1 MCSRYTTPASA
12 TDSRR
17 QCEYPRV
24 RRYGGLLAVTI
35 ALAAPAAASADELPP
50 ETVEARQHFFGSEN
64 VAADGSVRSDRVILS
79 WFSVASLAAAID
91 GHVVLLD
98 AYIHKEEDLPNY
110 VPTTTEELVALNPEA
125 IFIGHGHFDHAAAGG
140 EIIARTGAFLVG
152 TPEHCDQAKQ
162 QAAAYAGQAVD
173 VRCIDVVTRASE
185 PGAEVNDF
193 RPFDDRIAVTALKHI
208 HSAAEAPD
216 GENHETTL
224 GSGALPDPRLV
235 LLHPPGPSVLSN
247 LETEGDEGSSILY
260 QFRLGDFS
268 LIWNDTAGP
277 LRERGPHLFDVLGA
291 LPPTDVEVG
300 SVLGFN
306 DPTNGLRDIVDYV
319 ERLTPQV
326 FYPVHHDFVT
336 EYGTSQRMKGVME
349 REMARR
355 GELSTEIRWLYDPT
369 DYLRPGLMTFD
380 PEDAR
385 WRKGAASSTP
395 RSCMRRRLRV
405 RPSRIGFARLG
416 VHWSRL
422 VRPARTSQTGRAL
435 RFCVAGAGV
444 RAVRAAHAKGGKV
457 RLVRTNAPRH
467 RSRGIGAGS
476 PVAELERRYRRTRPL
491 GRGLRRASPGSRI
504 VFGTRRSRVRFVAIA
519 DRELLRT
526 PRALRRYLRL
536 AR

>member
-1 MCSRYTTPASA
+1 
-12 TDSRR
+12 
-17 QCEYPRV
+17 V

-35 ALAAPAAASADELPP
+35 ALAAPAMASAQELSA
-50 ETVEARQHFFGSEN
+50 ETIAARQHFFGSEN
-64 VAADGSVRSDRVILS
+64 VAQDGSVRSDRVILS

-110 VPTTTEELVALNPEA
+110 VPTTTEELVQLEPEA

-173 VRCIDVVTRASE
+173 VRCIDAVTRGSE
-185 PGAEVNDF
+185 PGAEVNEL
-193 RPFDDRIAVTALKHI
+193 RPFGDRIEVTALKHI

-247 LETEGDEGSSILY
+247 LEADGDEGSSILY
-260 QFRLGDFS
+260 QVRVGDFS

-277 LRERGPHLFDVLGA
+277 LRERGPHLFDVLSN

-319 ERLTPQV
+319 ERLEPRV
-326 FYPVHHDFVT
+326 FYPVHHDFVA
-336 EYGTSQRMKGVME
+336 EYGASQRMKGVME

-355 GELSTEIRWLYDPT
+355 GELPTEVRWLYDPT

-385 WRKGAASSTP
+385 WRGDGAAPTL
-395 RSCMRRRLRV
+395 RRCMRKRLRV
-405 RPSRIGFARLG
+405 RASRIGFVKLG
-416 VHWSRL
+416 VHWGTLLRS
-422 VRPARTSQTGRAL
+422 ARTTQTRRAL
-435 RFCVAGAGV
+435 HFCVDGAGE
-444 RAVRAAHAKGGKV
+444 RAVRAAHTKRGKV
-457 RLVRTNAPRH
+457 RLVRTNAPKH
-467 RSRGIGAGS
+467 RSRGIGVGAS
-476 PVAELERRYRRTRPL
+476 VAQLERSYRRTRSL
-491 GRGLRRASPGSRI
+491 GRGVRRASPGSHI
-504 VFGTRRSRVRFVAIA
+504 VFGTRRGRVRFVAIA
-519 DRELLRT
+519 DTKLLRS

>member
-1 MCSRYTTPASA
+1 
-12 TDSRR
+12 
-17 QCEYPRV
+17 V
-24 RRYGGLLAVTI
+24 RRLGGLLAVTI
-35 ALAAPAAASADELPP
+35 ALAAPSAANAQELPA
-50 ETVEARQHFFGSEN
+50 ETIEARQHFFGSEN

-110 VPTTTEELVALNPEA
+110 VPTTTEELVALDPEA
-125 IFIGHGHFDHAAAGG
+125 IFIGHGHFDHAALSG
-140 EIIARTGAFLVG
+140 EVIARTGAFLVG
-152 TPEHCDQAKQ
+152 TPEHCDQTKQ
-162 QAAAYAGQAVD
+162 WAADYAGQVVD
-173 VRCIDVVTRASE
+173 VRCIDVVTRGSE
-185 PGAEVNDF
+185 PGAEVNRF
-193 RPFDDRIAVTALKHI
+193 YPFEDRIEVTALKHI

-235 LLHPPGPSVLSN
+235 LLHPPGPSVLNN
-247 LETEGDEGSSILY
+247 LSTEGDEGSSILY
-260 QFRLGDFS
+260 QFQIGDFS

-277 LRERGPHLFDVLGA
+277 LRERGPHLFDTLSA

-319 ERLTPQV
+319 ERLKPQV

-336 EYGTSQRMKGVME
+336 EYGASQRMKGVME

-355 GELSTEIRWLYDPT
+355 GVLPTEVRWLYDPT

-385 WRKGAASSTP
+385 WGASAVVPTP
-395 RSCMRRRLRV
+395 RSCMRKRLRV
-405 RPSRIGFARLG
+405 RPSRIGFAKVG
-416 VHWSRL
+416 VHWSEL
-422 VRPARTSQTGRAL
+422 VRSPRTSQTRRAL
-435 RFCVAGAGV
+435 RFCVDSASN
-444 RAVRAAHAKGGKV
+444 RAVRAAHAKDGTV

-476 PVAELERRYRRTRPL
+476 PVTELERSYRRTDEL
-491 GRGLRRASPGSRI
+491 GRGLRRASPESHI
-504 VFGTRRSRVRFVAIA
+504 VFGTRAGRVRFVAIA
-519 DRELLRT
+519 DDGLLDR
-526 PRALRRYLRL
+526 PRALRRYLTF

>member
-1 MCSRYTTPASA
+1 M
-12 TDSRR
+12 RR
-17 QCEYPRV
+17 F
-24 RRYGGLLAVTI
+24 GGLLAVTI
-35 ALAAPAAASADELPP
+35 ALAAPALASADELPA
-50 ETVEARQHFFGSEN
+50 ETIAARQHFFGSEN

-79 WFSVASLAAAID
+79 WFSVASIAAAID

-110 VPTTTEELVALNPEA
+110 VPTTTEELVALKPEA

-173 VRCIDVVTRASE
+173 VRCIDVVTRGSE
-185 PGAEVNDF
+185 PGAEVNEL
-193 RPFDDRIAVTALKHI
+193 RPFDDRIEVTALKHI

-235 LLHPPGPSVLSN
+235 LLHPPGPSVLSS

-260 QFRLGDFS
+260 QFRIGDFS

-277 LRERGPHLFDVLGA
+277 LRERGPHLFDVLSA

-319 ERLTPQV
+319 ERLKPQV
-326 FYPVHHDFVT
+326 FYPVHHDFVA
-336 EYGTSQRMKGVME
+336 EYGASQRMKGVME

-355 GELSTEIRWLYDPT
+355 GELPTEVRWLYDPT

-380 PEDAR
+380 PDDAR
-385 WRKGAASSTP
+385 WGTPPAAAPTL
-395 RSCMRRRLRV
+395 RSCMRERLRV
-405 RPSRIGFARLG
+405 RASRIGFVKLG
-416 VHWSRL
+416 VHWSKL
-422 VRPARTSQTGRAL
+422 VRSARTSQTKRAL
-435 RFCVAGAGV
+435 RFCVDGAGE
-444 RAVRAAHAKGGKV
+444 RAVRAAHAKSGKV
-457 RLVRTNAPRH
+457 RLVRTNAPKH
-467 RSRGIGAGS
+467 RSRGIGVGVS
-476 PVAELERRYRRTRPL
+476 VAELERRYRRTRSL
-491 GRGLRRASPGSRI
+491 SRGLRRASPGRRI
-504 VFGTRRSRVRFVAIA
+504 VFGTRRGRVRFVAVA
-519 DRELLRT
+519 DSELLSS
-526 PRALRRYLRL
+526 PRLLRRYLEF

>member
-1 MCSRYTTPASA
+1 M
-12 TDSRR
+12 
-17 QCEYPRV
+17 
-24 RRYGGLLAVTI
+24 TI
-35 ALAAPAAASADELPP
+35 ALAAPAAASADDLSA
-50 ETVEARQHFFGSEN
+50 ETIAARQHFFGLEN

-79 WFSVASLAAAID
+79 WFSVASLAAAMD

-110 VPTTTEELVALNPEA
+110 VPTTTEELVDLQPEA
-125 IFIGHGHFDHAAAGG
+125 IFIGHGHFDHAARSG

-173 VRCIDVVTRASE
+173 VRCIDAVTRGSE
-185 PGAEVNDF
+185 PGAEVTEL
-193 RPFDDRIAVTALKHI
+193 RPFDDRVEVTSLKHI

-277 LRERGPHLFDVLGA
+277 LRERGPHLFDVLSA

-306 DPTNGLRDIVDYV
+306 DPTNGLRDIVDYA
-319 ERLTPQV
+319 ERLKPQI
-326 FYPVHHDFVT
+326 FYPVHHDFVA
-336 EYGTSQRMKGVME
+336 EYGASQRMQGVME

-355 GELSTEIRWLYDPT
+355 GEIPTEVRWLYDPT

-380 PEDAR
+380 PDDAR
-385 WRKGAASSTP
+385 WGAGAGTP
-395 RSCMRRRLRV
+395 TLRRCMRKRRRV
-405 RPSRIGFARLG
+405 HPSRIGFVKVG
-416 VHWSRL
+416 VHWAKLLRS
-422 VRPARTSQTGRAL
+422 ARTSQTRRAL
-435 RFCVAGAGV
+435 RFCVDGAG
-444 RAVRAAHAKGGKV
+444 RGDVRAAYAKSGRV
-457 RLVRTNAPRH
+457 RLVRTNAPKH
-467 RSRGIGAGS
+467 RSRGVGAGS
-476 PVAELERRYRRTRPL
+476 SVADLERSYHRTRSL
-491 GRGLRRASPGSRI
+491 GRGLRRASPGSHI
-504 VFGTRRSRVRFVAIA
+504 FFGTRRGRVRFVAIA
-519 DRELLRT
+519 DTDLLRS
-526 PRALRRYLRL
+526 PRALRRYLKF

>member
-1 MCSRYTTPASA
+1 M
-12 TDSRR
+12 RR
-17 QCEYPRV
+17 F
-24 RRYGGLLAVTI
+24 GGLLAVTI
-35 ALAAPAAASADELPP
+35 ALAAPAVAGADELPA
-50 ETVEARQHFFGSEN
+50 ETIAARQHFFGSEN

-79 WFSVASLAAAID
+79 WFSVASIGAAID

-98 AYIHKEEDLPNY
+98 AYIHKEENLPNY
-110 VPTTTEELVALNPEA
+110 VPTTTEELVALKPEA
-125 IFIGHGHFDHAAAGG
+125 IFVGHGHFDHAARSG

-162 QAAAYAGQAVD
+162 LAAEYAGQAVD
-173 VRCIDVVTRASE
+173 VRCIDAVTRGSA
-185 PGAEVNDF
+185 PGAEVNEL
-193 RPFDDRIAVTALKHI
+193 RPFDDRIEVTALKHI

-224 GSGALPDPRLV
+224 GSGALPDPRLL

-260 QFRLGDFS
+260 QFRIGDFS

-277 LRERGPHLFDVLGA
+277 LRERGPHLFDVLSA

-319 ERLTPQV
+319 ERLKPQV
-326 FYPVHHDFVT
+326 FYPVHHDFVA
-336 EYGTSQRMKGVME
+336 EYGASQRMKGIME

-355 GELSTEIRWLYDPT
+355 GELPTEVRWLYDPT
-369 DYLRPGLMTFD
+369 DYVRPGLMTFD
-380 PEDAR
+380 PRDPR
-385 WRKGAASSTP
+385 WGTSSGEPTL
-395 RSCMRRRLRV
+395 RSCLRERLRI
-405 RPSRIGFARLG
+405 RPSRIGFVKVG
-416 VHWSRL
+416 VHWARL
-422 VRPARTSQTGRAL
+422 LRSARTSQTRRAL
-435 RFCVAGAGV
+435 RFCVDGAGE
-444 RAVRAAHAKGGKV
+444 RAVRAAHAKGGEV
-457 RLVRTNAPRH
+457 RLVRTNAPEH

-476 PVAELERRYRRTRPL
+476 PVGELVRRYRRTRSL
-491 GRGLRRASPGSRI
+491 GRGLRRASPRSHI
-504 VFGTRRSRVRFVAIA
+504 VFGTRRGNVRFVAIA
-519 DRELLRT
+519 DSELLSS

>member
-1 MCSRYTTPASA
+1 M
-12 TDSRR
+12 RR
-17 QCEYPRV
+17 LST
-24 RRYGGLLAVTI
+24 LLALAG
-35 ALAAPAAASADELPP
+35 ALAGPAPALADEVPA
-50 ETVEARQHFFGSEN
+50 ETIEARQHFFGSEN

-110 VPTTTEELVALNPEA
+110 VPTTTEELVALKPEA
-125 IFIGHGHFDHAAAGG
+125 IFIGHGHFDHAARSG

-162 QAAAYAGQAVD
+162 LAAEYAGQAVD
-173 VRCIDVVTRASE
+173 VRCFDAVTRGSE
-185 PGAEVNDF
+185 PGAEVNQL
-193 RPFDDRIAVTALKHI
+193 RPFDDRIEVTALKHI

-260 QFRLGDFS
+260 QFRIGEFS

-277 LRERGPHLFDVLGA
+277 LRERGPHLFDVLSA

-319 ERLTPQV
+319 ERIKPQI
-326 FYPVHHDFVT
+326 FYPVHHDFVA
-336 EYGTSQRMKGVME
+336 EYGASQRMKGVME

-355 GELSTEIRWLYDPT
+355 GELATEIRWLYDPT

-380 PEDAR
+380 SEAAR
-385 WRKGAASSTP
+385 WSEGAASSTP

-416 VHWSRL
+416 VHWSKL
-422 VRPARTSQTGRAL
+422 VRPARTSQTRRAL
-435 RFCVAGAGV
+435 RFCVDGAGA

-457 RLVRTNAPRH
+457 RLIRTNAPRH
-467 RSRGIGAGS
+467 RSRGIGAGW
-476 PVAELERRYRRTRPL
+476 PVAELKRRYRRTRPL

-504 VFGTRRSRVRFVAIA
+504 VFGTRAGHVRFVAVA
-519 DRELLRT
+519 DRRLLRS
-526 PRALRRYLRL
+526 PQALRRYVKF

>member
-1 MCSRYTTPASA
+1 MP
-12 TDSRR
+12 RR
-17 QCEYPRV
+17 
-24 RRYGGLLAVTI
+24 RRR
-35 ALAAPAAASADELPP
+35 AAEELPA
-50 ETVEARQHFFGSEN
+50 ETIDARQHFFGSEN

-79 WFSVASLAAAID
+79 WFSVGSVAAAID

-110 VPTTTEELVALNPEA
+110 VPTTTEELVALTPEA

-152 TPEHCDQAKQ
+152 TPEHCDQAKE
-162 QAAAYAGQAVD
+162 QAATYAGQAVD
-173 VRCIDVVTRASE
+173 VRCVDAVTRGSE
-185 PGAEVNDF
+185 PGAEVNEL
-193 RPFDDRIAVTALKHI
+193 RPFGDRIEVTALKHI

-277 LRERGPHLFDVLGA
+277 LRERGPHLFDVLSA

-319 ERLTPQV
+319 ERLKPQV
-326 FYPVHHDFVT
+326 FYPVHHDFVA
-336 EYGTSQRMKGVME
+336 EYGASQRMKGVME

-355 GELSTEIRWLYDPT
+355 GELPTEVRWLYDPT

-380 PEDAR
+380 PGRHALGDAVPPLR
-385 WRKGAASSTP
+385 RHAAACASGSASAPAASGSRRWACTG
-395 RSCMRRRLRV
+395 RSSSARR
-405 RPSRIGFARLG
+405 AR
-416 VHWSRL
+416 
-422 VRPARTSQTGRAL
+422 ARRTRAL
-435 RFCVAGAGV
+435 RFCVDGAGV
-444 RAVRAAHAKGGKV
+444 RAVRAAHAKSGEV

-476 PVAELERRYRRTRPL
+476 PVAELERRYRRTRSL
-491 GRGLRRASPGSRI
+491 GRGLRRASPGSHI
-504 VFGTRRSRVRFVAIA
+504 VFGTRRGRVRFVAIA
-519 DRELLRT
+519 DSELLSR
-526 PRALRRYLRL
+526 PRALRRYLKF